1 MLGFSAAVESQ
12 DEVVALVVCG
22 ALFAG
27 GLGEEESAPVG
38 DAADDTAGGQDE
50 GAGGS
55 GDFFDLGYGAVWAD
69 LGGLSL
75 GGRVF

>member
-1 MLGFSAAVESQ
+1 MLGFGAAVESQ
-12 DEVVALVVCG
+12 DEVVALVVGG

-27 GLGEEESAPVG
+27 GLGEEKSAPVG
-38 DAADDTAGGQDE
+38 DAADDAAGGQDE

-69 LGGLSL
+69 LDG
-75 GGRVF
+75 

>member
-1 MLGFSAAVESQ
+1 MLGFGAAVESQ

-27 GLGEEESAPVG
+27 RLGQEESAPVG
-38 DAADDTAGGQDE
+38 DAADDTAGGQDK

-55 GDFFDLGYGAVWAD
+55 GDFFDLGYGAVWAN
-69 LGGLSL
+69 LGGLL
-75 GGRVF
+75 LEGRVS